1 AMEARSNELP
11 ALLIGWE
18 APGDSDVGRAL
29 DSALEAALA
38 NVSLDA
44 DALVAADAP
53 LAPGTPGFSDD
64 SVSRLVER
72 ITVLQA
78 QVEEMESDGS
88 RGYMRDGNV
97 FTRTFGHIGRGIA
110 GIISLLVTYAVLFGI
125 GFATIVL
132 GGRKFIEGVG
142 DTARHATIRSGLVG
156 LAASFLIV
164 PAFVLGIIALVISI
178 IGIPALLV
186 FVPLFPLAVVVA
198 LLLGYLGVAH
208 AAGEAFAERRYS
220 GEEWYRRGNSY
231 YFLLAGLG
239 VLFALFLAAQVLEL
253 APFLG
258 FVQGILVFLGCALTW
273 AAVTIGFGA
282 VLLSRGG
289 TRAVAPGS
297 FAQTEPFTE
306 ETHV

>member
-1 AMEARSNELP
+1 MSRIRSDCRLHALLGALAGTIALAAPLIAQQPGAQASDAVRLLSSEVSVSRGEAVLNLELSDGRQLSFEIGDDRASINGDVIGTAPRGDALDASWRELLGQAMEARSSELP

-29 DSALEAALA
+29 DSALEQALA
-38 NVSLDA
+38 DVRVADA

-78 QVEEMESDGS
+78 QVEEMESEGS

-142 DTARHATIRSGLVG
+142 DTAR
-156 LAASFLIV
+156 
-164 PAFVLGIIALVISI
+164 
-178 IGIPALLV
+178 
-186 FVPLFPLAVVVA
+186 
-198 LLLGYLGVAH
+198 
-208 AAGEAFAERRYS
+208 
-220 GEEWYRRGNSY
+220 
-231 YFLLAGLG
+231 
-239 VLFALFLAAQVLEL
+239 
-253 APFLG
+253 
-258 FVQGILVFLGCALTW
+258 
-273 AAVTIGFGA
+273 
-282 VLLSRGG
+282 
-289 TRAVAPGS
+289 
-297 FAQTEPFTE
+297 
-306 ETHV
+306 